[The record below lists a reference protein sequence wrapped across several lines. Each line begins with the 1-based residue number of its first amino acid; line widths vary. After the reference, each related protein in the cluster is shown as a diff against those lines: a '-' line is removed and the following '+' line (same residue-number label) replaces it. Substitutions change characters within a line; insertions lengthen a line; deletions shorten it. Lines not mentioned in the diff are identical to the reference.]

1 VLAAVDGADAARV
14 ERNKVVHQDWV
25 LRHADAMRS
34 VGDLA
39 SVTEGDLASY
49 LDEWRREAKES
60 AHWQSVP
67 HDSIEVVR
75 AQTLDDLRAVEQAL
89 AAATDRVT
97 ELTFSVASAREAGT
111 PPGWVSD
118 VSRWGSYAT
127 PKRHRSD
134 SPDPEAPMLC
144 SETCRWRSTHA
155 AQLCPS
161 RACLVKGAFL
171 SGRNCAAAL
180 KG

>member
-1 VLAAVDGADAARV
+1 
-14 ERNKVVHQDWV
+14 
-25 LRHADAMRS
+25 MRS

-49 LDEWRREAKES
+49 LDEWRRETKES

-127 PKRHRSD
+127 PND

-144 SETCRWRSTHA
+144 SETCRWRSTHMR
-155 AQLCPS
+155 PS
-161 RACLVKGAFL
+161 CVRAVLAWSKGH
-171 SGRNCAAAL
+171 SCRDGTAL
-180 KG
+180 PP